1 MLKQLGK
8 VTKRSVRR
16 LKHRAIGESSSA
28 SGGVILGM
36 ERLRRLSWAKQKPE
50 GSNERVALTES
61 WLGKRLNKN
70 RADDDIV
77 DERGPA
83 QQRSPTTRRQGQ
95 SAARRKFGN
104 FSRRDRPS
112 SHPPLELSV
121 ADRPSLE

>member
-61 WLGKRLNKN
+61 WLGVESSARARGKRLNKN

-83 QQRSPTTRRQGQ
+83 
-95 SAARRKFGN
+95 
-104 FSRRDRPS
+104 
-112 SHPPLELSV
+112 
-121 ADRPSLE
+121 